1 MSDTLPASRPVPGPD
16 DLRAS
21 SGFEATGSLG
31 LSVRPG
37 EERIKETTE
46 EPDALPAWLQ
56 RGFRTL
62 GDTLR
67 WFMGTRGRRTS
78 TLRRRII
85 MLNAT
90 ALIVL
95 IAGVF
100 YFNLNRVSLIEERI
114 LSLTTQ
120 GKIIARALAESAAGG
135 AEATHIDAEAAA
147 PQLTR
152 LAGPTATRVRLYNR
166 RGELDLDTRYLL
178 PQNTI
183 VTNRLPPPGD
193 ELWNFDWALGLYD
206 LAVDLLPQ
214 RRYPPYTETLN
225 GSGLV
230 YDEVGQAVEGQVA
243 SAVRVNEQGEL
254 ILSVAVPVQRL
265 QYVLGVL
272 FMSTEGGDIDAVL
285 RAERAWLLQ
294 VSLVA
299 VAVMV
304 ASSIFLA
311 RTIARPVRELANA
324 AERVRRLP
332 ADREDI
338 PDFTQRR
345 DEIGDLSATLRDMTQ
360 ALYNRIDAIEQFA
373 ADVAHEIKNP
383 LTSLKSAV
391 ETFARAKDEKAR
403 GRLMDVILQDVDRI
417 NRLVSDIS
425 DASRLDAELAREKAG
440 TIDLAQ
446 LIQTVASYYARDGRP
461 GVFVRVRVDLAKP
474 LHLRGLE
481 GPLAQVFRNILDNA
495 VSFSPPGGE
504 VRLNLTRRGRLAL
517 ITIDDDGP
525 GIPEDNLAK
534 IFDRFFT
541 ERPIEHGFGNN
552 SGLGLSISRQIV
564 EMHGGSIEAAN
575 RREQPD
581 GPICGARFLIT
592 LPVLEGT

>member
-1 MSDTLPASRPVPGPD
+1 M
-16 DLRAS
+16 
-21 SGFEATGSLG
+21 
-31 LSVRPG
+31 RPG
-37 EERIKETTE
+37 EERIKETAD
-46 EPDALPAWLQ
+46 EPDALAASLQ
-56 RGFRTL
+56 RGIRTL
-62 GDTLR
+62 GDTFR
-67 WFMGTRGRRTS
+67 WLAGAQGRRTS

-85 MLNAT
+85 MLNAA
-90 ALIVL
+90 ALIIL
-95 IAGVF
+95 IGGVF
-100 YFNLNRVSLIEERI
+100 YFNLSRVSLIEERI

-135 AEATHIDAEAAA
+135 AEATHIDAETAA
-147 PQLTR
+147 PALAR
-152 LAGPTATRVRLYNR
+152 LAGPTATRVRLYDR
-166 RGELDLDTRYLL
+166 RGELQLDTRYLL
-178 PQNTI
+178 PQNAI

-193 ELWNFDWALGLYD
+193 ELWNFDWALRLYD

-214 RRYPPYTETLN
+214 RRYPPYTESLF
-225 GSGLV
+225 GSGLA
-230 YDEVGQAVEGQVA
+230 YGEVAEAIEGQVA
-243 SAVRVNEQGEL
+243 SAVRVNNQGEL

-285 RAERAWLLQ
+285 RAERTWLLQ

-311 RTIARPVRELANA
+311 RTIARPVRELADA

-403 GRLMDVILQDVDRI
+403 ARLMDVIIQDVDRI

-425 DASRLDAELAREKAG
+425 DASRLDAELAREKAH

-446 LIQTVASYYARDGRP
+446 LIQTVASYYSRDGRA
-461 GVFVRVRVDLAKP
+461 GVSVRVTIDLAKA
-474 LHLRGLE
+474 LYLRGLE

-495 VSFSPPGGE
+495 VSFSPAEGA
-504 VRLNLTRRGRLAL
+504 VRLTLTRRGRLAL

-525 GIPEDNLAK
+525 GIPEDNLGRV
-534 IFDRFFT
+534 FDRFFT
-541 ERPIEHGFGNN
+541 ERPADHGFGNN

-564 EMHGGSIEAAN
+564 EMHGGTIEASN
-575 RREQPD
+575 RRTRPD
-581 GPICGARFLIT
+581 GPVEGARFIIT